1 MIKRGKQGILGF
13 LSLCLTAAILCT
25 MLPAFVISAA
35 PITNKPIVKEYSV
48 SPSSIERGQ
57 SFSMDVRFQQYL
69 KKNIRDQIDKI
80 QVKISNVDGLTIKN
94 AGIFEA
100 FPEDI
105 VEESTTA
112 ETKGTEEY
120 IGIQYD
126 IHIPEENLTY
136 KGSQGA
142 AIKFTISYYT
152 ETGDPKQ
159 PLASL
164 KTENGETYENMSVQK
179 TISECVK
186 KDTSSSSSNDED
198 EPIDPIGNV
207 FVIPQDAQMP
217 QLQAGTTTAINI
229 PIKCSLMFG
238 GVGSTQISVGTLP
251 EGLSFASAG
260 ATYQMVF
267 DNSEPKNLT
276 LNLTADK
283 SMKDGV
289 YAIPLKISYKYDN
302 TVNVS
307 VKTDEVTAYIRV
319 LEADGTQEGNGK
331 LLIESY
337 KLDRAQVGEG
347 QSFKLAITVANK
359 SDSDYNNVQVSLDGL
374 TTAGLTTDNMLNVQT
389 IPAVKKGESQTVTF
403 ALKANDKMET
413 GSYEIA
419 INVSTDG
426 AESSSDGTSSGA
438 QSISAKIFVPVKG
451 SKVSEEDKSNASKP
465 QIIIESYDY
474 GGMSVVGGQEFTLK
488 MTFRNTS
495 RDVAIENMK
504 MTVGNPASENDSDVA
519 AFTPAK
525 SSNTFFI
532 EKIAPNESFSR
543 EIALYPK
550 ADASPKS
557 YGVRISY
564 KYEAVIDNARQ
575 ELTDEETISIPLTQP
590 DRFEVSD
597 ITLYGPIYMGDSAS
611 LSASYV
617 NKGKSAVYNLSVK
630 LEGENFTS
638 GDMDTYIGNVESGSS
653 DSFDTTLNP
662 EAPGTITGKAIFTY
676 EGPDGSAQTVEK
688 EFSCEVMEMP
698 SYDENPGGEMPMEPI
713 PEESE
718 GMPTWAKW
726 AIGAGCVAAV
736 VVLVIVGKKLKER
749 KQRLLDLE
757 DDEGE

>member
-35 PITNKPIVKEYSV
+35 PITSDPIVKTYSV
-48 SPSSIERGQ
+48 SPSNIVGKKD
-57 SFSMDVRFQQYL
+57 FSMDVTFEHYIPNDV
-69 KKNIRDQIDKI
+69 KNKIDKI
-80 QVKISNVDGLTIKN
+80 KVAVSNASSLTVN
-94 AGIFEA
+94 TTLTAY
-100 FPEDI
+100 PEEI
-105 VEESTTA
+105 QQAEESS
-112 ETKGTEEY
+112 GTEKSNGLGNNQY
-120 IGIQYD
+120 TGIQYD
-126 IHIPEENLTY
+126 IHISEDALSY
-136 KGSQGA
+136 KGSGTAKIKFKITYYSVDGEKEA
-142 AIKFTISYYT
+142 AISGFSGMEVT
-152 ETGDPKQ
+152 
-159 PLASL
+159 
-164 KTENGETYENMSVQK
+164 K

-186 KDTSSSSSNDED
+186 EESTSSNNDDED